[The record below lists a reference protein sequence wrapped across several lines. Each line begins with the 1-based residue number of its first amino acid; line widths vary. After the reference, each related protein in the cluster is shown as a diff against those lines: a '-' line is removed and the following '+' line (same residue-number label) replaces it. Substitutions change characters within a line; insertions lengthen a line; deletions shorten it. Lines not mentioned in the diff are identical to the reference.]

1 MGIPVPRLAFIYS
14 LNIAQGTIT
23 MWIIHLLPMG
33 MMAFIVHGVLLFGI
47 VALALTYISKLFPL
61 PTVYIG
67 PARIA
72 AVAIL
77 CVGIYLEGAYGTHQW
92 YQNEVK
98 ELQQKIAEAEAKSE
112 DLNNQL
118 TAEIQKNS
126 QVITNHTESVQ
137 TIIRENTVTIDK
149 ECKVDPLVIDIL
161 NNSARNPLSG
171 ENK

>member
-1 MGIPVPRLAFIYS
+1 
-14 LNIAQGTIT
+14 
-23 MWIIHLLPMG
+23 
-33 MMAFIVHGVLLFGI
+33 MALVVHGVLLLGI

-61 PTVYIG
+61 PAAYNG

-72 AVAIL
+72 AVAIICAGL
-77 CVGIYLEGAYGTHQW
+77 YLEGAYGTHQW

-98 ELQQKIAEAEAKSE
+98 ELQEKIAEAEAKSE
-112 DLNNQL
+112 ELNTQL
-118 TAEIQKNS
+118 TTEIQKNS
-126 QVITNHTESVQ
+126 EIITNHTESVQ

-161 NNSARNPLSG
+161 NNSAKNPLAG

>member
-1 MGIPVPRLAFIYS
+1 
-14 LNIAQGTIT
+14 
-23 MWIIHLLPMG
+23 MWIIHLLPMSI
-33 MMAFIVHGVLLFGI
+33 MALVVHGVLLLGI

-61 PTVYIG
+61 PAAYNG

-72 AVAIL
+72 AVAIICAGL
-77 CVGIYLEGAYGTHQW
+77 YLEGAYGTHQW

-98 ELQQKIAEAEAKSE
+98 ELQEKIAEAEAKSE
-112 DLNNQL
+112 ELNTQL
-118 TAEIQKNS
+118 TTEIQKNS
-126 QVITNHTESVQ
+126 EIITNHTESVQ

-161 NNSARNPLSG
+161 NNSAKNPLAG